1 MAFAPRNLIRNFL
14 LFIAFVCI
22 SAAAAA
28 AEGESCAIKGKM
40 SKSKGN
46 GVAPGEMAEKYGVDT
61 LRMAMMFGAPTES
74 DLNFDEKSLV
84 SMKLYL
90 DKVQRL
96 SEKVLLDK
104 NQSEI
109 PEDSKVI

>member
-1 MAFAPRNLIRNFL
+1 MDQAEAE
-14 LFIAFVCI
+14 IAKGNGDSIV
-22 SAAAAA
+22 
-28 AEGESCAIKGKM
+28 ESFDKM

-96 SEKVLLDK
+96 SEKVSLDK
-104 NQSEI
+104 NQSKI
-109 PEDSKVI
+109 SEDSKVI